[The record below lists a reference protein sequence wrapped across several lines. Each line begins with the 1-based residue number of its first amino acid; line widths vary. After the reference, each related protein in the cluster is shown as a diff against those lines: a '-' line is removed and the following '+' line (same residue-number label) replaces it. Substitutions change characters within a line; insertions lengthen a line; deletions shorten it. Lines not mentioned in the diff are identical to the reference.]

1 MDSESV
7 RLPDKLSTKIEQA
20 ANERGI
26 SKSEKIRSDLMQIYF
41 ED

>member
-1 MDSESV
+1 MNSESV
-7 RLPDKLSTKIEQA
+7 RLPDKLNTMIEEA
-20 ANERGI
+20 AEERGI